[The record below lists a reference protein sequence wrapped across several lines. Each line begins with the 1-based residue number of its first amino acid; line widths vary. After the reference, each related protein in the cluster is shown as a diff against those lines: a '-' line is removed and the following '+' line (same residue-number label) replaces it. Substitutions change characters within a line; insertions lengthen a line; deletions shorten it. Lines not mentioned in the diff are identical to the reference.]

1 MKRFIFLFLYNLFLP
16 VFLILSLPG
25 YLIKMKKR
33 GGWGTGLLERFG
45 IYRRPKEQEPQGG
58 LYVHAVSVGEV
69 MIALKFIREWSKTH
83 SEPVVLSTSTATGH
97 EIARKAALPGV
108 RPLYSPLDV
117 PGLSG
122 RCLSRFKPKAVVL
135 IEAELWPNFAEVCH
149 RRRIPMLMLNARLSY
164 RSEGRYRKVRGI
176 TSLLFS
182 RLTALAAQ
190 NENDRERFAGIGV
203 NPDIIRV
210 TGSIKFDVLGDAPT
224 QENAE
229 FREILD
235 YWREGKPVVL
245 AASTHAGEEAL
256 IATAIHEAGA
266 FPLIVPRHAERR
278 EAVRDDLRKAGFVPA
293 FRTAKYEEGMNL
305 EEKGISTFRANIQ
318 KNLNRAPVCYV
329 VDTTGELR
337 DWTAL
342 ADVAVIGK
350 SFLARGG
357 QNPVEAIAARV
368 PVVTGPDM
376 SNFADLVELLK
387 QAGGILCCPAEE
399 LAATLRHLLADKEAV
414 AKQTQAAL
422 DTLTHHSGATARSV
436 ELVGGFFR

>member
-1 MKRFIFLFLYNLFLP
+1 MKRFIFLLLYNLLLP
-16 VFLILSLPG
+16 VFLVLSLPG

-45 IYRRPKEQEPQGG
+45 IYRRPKAEEPQGG
-58 LYVHAVSVGEV
+58 LYVHAVSVGET

-83 SEPVVLSTSTATGH
+83 SEPVILAVSTATGH
-97 EIARKAALPGV
+97 EIARKAALPNV
-108 RPLYSPLDV
+108 RPLYSPLDT
-117 PGLSG
+117 PGLSS
-122 RCLSRFKPKAVVL
+122 RCLSRFKPRAVVL

-190 NENDRERFAGIGV
+190 NENDRGRFAGIGV

-224 QENAE
+224 AENSA
-229 FREILD
+229 FRAIANHLSGE
-235 YWREGKPVVL
+235 RKVVL
-245 AASTHAGEEAL
+245 AASTHAGEEQL
-256 IATAIHEAGA
+256 IASAIREAGA
-266 FPLIVPRHAERR
+266 CPIIVPRHAERR
-278 EAVRDDLRKAGFVPA
+278 ADVCRDLATAGFTPLL
-293 FRTAKYEEGMNL
+293 RTAGDLPEEL
-305 EEKGISTFRANIQ
+305 PAD
-318 KNLNRAPVCYV
+318 ACYV

-342 ADVAVIGK
+342 ANAVVIGK

-357 QNPVEAIAARV
+357 QNPVEAIAAGI

-387 QAGGILCCPAEE
+387 QAGGIACCPAEE
-399 LAATLRHLLADKEAV
+399 LAATLRHLLTDSEAV
-414 AKQTQAAL
+414 KQQTQAAL
-422 DTLTHHSGATARSV
+422 ATLTHHSGATARSV
-436 ELVGGFFR
+436 ELVDEFFR

>member
-1 MKRFIFLFLYNLFLP
+1 MKRFLFLSLYNLLLP

-58 LYVHAVSVGEV
+58 LYVHAVSVGET

-83 SEPVVLSTSTATGH
+83 SEPVVLATSTATGH
-97 EIARKAALPGV
+97 EIARKAALPHV

-149 RRRIPMLMLNARLSY
+149 RRRIPMLMLNARLSP

-182 RLTALAAQ
+182 RLTALGSQ
-190 NENDRERFAGIGV
+190 NENDKGRFAGIGV

-224 QENAE
+224 QENAS
-229 FREILD
+229 FRHLAD
-235 YWREGKPVVL
+235 ALRGDNKVVL

-256 IATAIHEAGA
+256 VASAIREAGA
-266 FPLIVPRHAERR
+266 CPIIVPRHAERR
-278 EAVRDDLRKAGFVPA
+278 EDVCRDLRSAGFTPLL
-293 FRTAKYEEGMNL
+293 RTAGNL
-305 EEKGISTFRANIQ
+305 PSPLPENA
-318 KNLNRAPVCYV
+318 CYV

-342 ADVAVIGK
+342 ADVVVIGK

-357 QNPVEAIAARV
+357 QNPVEAIAARI
-368 PVVTGPDM
+368 PVITGPDM
-376 SNFADLVELLK
+376 SNFADLVDLLK
-387 QAGGILCCPAEE
+387 QEGGICCCPAEE
-399 LAATLRHLLADKEAV
+399 LAAHLRRLLTDADAV
-414 AKQTQAAL
+414 TRQTEAAL
-422 DTLTHHSGATARSV
+422 ATLTHHSGATKRSV
-436 ELVGGFFR
+436 ELVGEFFR

>member
-1 MKRFIFLFLYNLFLP
+1 MKRFLFLLLYNLFLP

-45 IYRRPKEQEPQGG
+45 IYRRPKETEPQGG
-58 LYVHAVSVGEV
+58 LYVHAVSVGET
-69 MIALKFIREWSKTH
+69 MIALKFIREWAKTH
-83 SEPVVLSTSTATGH
+83 SEAVVLATSTATGH

-122 RCLSRFKPKAVVL
+122 RCLSRFRPRAVVL

-149 RRRIPMLMLNARLSY
+149 RRHIPMLMLNARLSY

-176 TSLLFS
+176 TRLLFS
-182 RLTALAAQ
+182 RLTALGAQ

-224 QENAE
+224 QENAA
-229 FREILD
+229 FRAIIDRLRGE
-235 YWREGKPVVL
+235 RKVVL
-245 AASTHAGEEAL
+245 AASTHAGEETL
-256 IATAIHEAGA
+256 IASAIREAGA
-266 FPLIVPRHAERR
+266 CPLIVPRHAERR
-278 EAVRDDLRKAGFVPA
+278 EDVCRDLTAAGFTPLL
-293 FRTAKYEEGMNL
+293 RTAGELPAEL
-305 EEKGISTFRANIQ
+305 PAN
-318 KNLNRAPVCYV
+318 ACYV

-357 QNPVEAIAARV
+357 QNPVEAIAAHI
-368 PVVTGPDM
+368 PVITGPDM
-376 SNFADLVELLK
+376 SNFADLVDLLEK
-387 QAGGILCCPAEE
+387 AGGIRRCPAEE
-399 LAATLRHLLADKEAV
+399 LAATLRHLLTDNEAV
-414 AKQTQAAL
+414 AQQTQAAL
-422 DTLTHHSGATARSV
+422 ATLTHHSGATARSV
-436 ELVGGFFR
+436 ALVNEHFNA

>member
-1 MKRFIFLFLYNLFLP
+1 MKRFLFLLLYNLLLP
-16 VFLILSLPG
+16 LFLILSLPG

-45 IYRRPKEQEPQGG
+45 IYRRPMSEEPQGG
-58 LYVHAVSVGEV
+58 LYVHAVSVGET

-97 EIARKAALPGV
+97 EIARKAALPNV

-176 TSLLFS
+176 TTLLFS

-190 NENDRERFAGIGV
+190 NENDRGRFAGIGV

-210 TGSIKFDVLGDAPT
+210 TGSIKFDVLGDTPT
-224 QENAE
+224 AENAA
-229 FREILD
+229 FRAIVDRLRGE
-235 YWREGKPVVL
+235 RKVVL

-256 IATAIHEAGA
+256 IASSIREAGA
-266 FPLIVPRHAERR
+266 CPLIVPRHAERR
-278 EAVRDDLRKAGFVPA
+278 EDVCRDLAAAGFTPLL
-293 FRTAKYEEGMNL
+293 RTAGELPAEL
-305 EEKGISTFRANIQ
+305 PAD
-318 KNLNRAPVCYV
+318 ACYV

-357 QNPVEAIAARV
+357 QNPVEAIACGI

-376 SNFADLVELLK
+376 SNFADLVALL
-387 QAGGILCCPAEE
+387 QGAGGITCCPAEE
-399 LAATLRHLLADKEAV
+399 LAAHLRRLLTDAEAV
-414 AKQTQAAL
+414 AQQTQAARE
-422 DTLTHHSGATARSV
+422 TLTHHSGATARSV
-436 ELVGGFFR
+436 ALVEEYFAA